1 MARTPDDLLK
11 IARLVYAESAKRRA
25 MQAEA
30 MAALGHNLTWDEVV
44 AWHERKPAERVIH
57 MGRLDENA
65 KMPPPGTV
73 ITGIQIRKPDGTV
86 VLDERF
92 DPPVITK

>member
-1 MARTPDDLLK
+1 MPLSPETRIA
-11 IARLVYAESAKRRA
+11 IARAAIAEYERRKA
-25 MQAEA
+25 MHADAVAAE
-30 MAALGHNLTWDEVV
+30 GRRLTWDEVV
-44 AWHERKPAERVIH
+44 AWHERKPPKRVIH

-73 ITGIQIRKPDGTV
+73 ITRMQIRKHDGTV

-92 DPPVITK
+92 DPPIVSK